1 MGRAPRALAVA
12 VLACLALC
20 AAASGAF
27 NSKVTVNIGFEGASG
42 RPFFKGEVKSGSER
56 CRQNRPVTVY
66 RQQNHRRIRF
76 GATRSDSNGHWRLA
90 MAEHMK
96 TAGYIAVAKAM
107 SGCLKGFSSPIG
119 VGQHGPDG
127 AG

>member
-12 VLACLALC
+12 ALACLALC

-96 TAGYIAVAKAM
+96 TAGYIAVAKAK

>member
-12 VLACLALC
+12 ALACLALC

-96 TAGYIAVAKAM
+96 TAGYIAVAKAKP
-107 SGCLKGFSSPIG
+107 GCLKGFSSPIG

>member
-12 VLACLALC
+12 ALACLALC

-27 NSKVTVNIGFEGASG
+27 NSKVTVNIGFEGASR

-76 GATRSDSNGHWRLA
+76 GATRSDSNGHWRPA

-96 TAGYIAVAKAM
+96 TAGYMSVGKAN
-107 SGCLKGFSSPIG
+107 SGSWKSTSSPRRIA
-119 VGQHGPDG
+119 QHVRDG
-127 AG
+127 GG

>member
-12 VLACLALC
+12 ALACLALC

-27 NSKVTVNIGFEGASG
+27 NSKVTVNIGFETATG
-42 RPFFKGEVKSGSER
+42 RPFFKGEVKSGSDR

-76 GATRSDSNGHWRLA
+76 GATRSDANGHWKLL
-90 MAEHMK
+90 MAEQMK
-96 TAGYIAVAKAM
+96 TAGYVAVAKAKP
-107 SGCLKGFSSPIG
+107 GCLKGFSSPIG
-119 VGQHGPDG
+119 VGRNGP
-127 AG
+127 

>member
-12 VLACLALC
+12 ALACLALC

-27 NSKVTVNIGFEGASG
+27 NSKVTVNIGFETGSG

-76 GATRSDSNGHWRLA
+76 GSTRSDANGHWRLP
-90 MAEHMK
+90 MAEQMK
-96 TAGYIAVAKAM
+96 TAGYVAVAKAKP
-107 SGCLKGFSSPIG
+107 GCLKGFSSPIG

-127 AG
+127 VG